1 MSIQTMI
8 FAAQAA
14 VDKGEVPTVEQ
25 MLVLCRSLHE
35 MTVEMPEFLWF
46 DKTFEDIGDTIYLA
60 GQAAKRDADDHPQ
73 DLPGFA
79 GTRGQL
85 DALSLRLAA

>member
-8 FAAQAA
+8 FAAQEAA
-14 VDKGEVPTVEQ
+14 DKGEVPTVEQ
-25 MLVLCRSLHE
+25 MLVLCRALHE
-35 MTVEMPEFLWF
+35 MTVEMTEFLWF

-60 GQAAKRDADDHPQ
+60 DQAAKRDAGDPQ